1 MRADVY
7 LTEQGHVSSRRR
19 AQELIA
25 QGCVRIDGK
34 VVPKASYPIS
44 EGEHAVEVQE
54 TLAYVS
60 RGGLKLEAA
69 LDAFLPNVE
78 GMTALDIGASTGG
91 FTDCLLQR
99 GAARVIAVD
108 SGMGQLH
115 PSLLSD
121 DRAPE
126 TPKSVCLYIRK

>member
-7 LTEQGHVSSRRR
+7 LTENGHVASRRR

-34 VVPKASYPIS
+34 TVPKCSFVVS
-44 EGEHAVEVQE
+44 EGEHLVEVEE

-69 LDAFLPNVE
+69 LDAFSVDVNGL
-78 GMTALDIGASTGG
+78 TALDIGASTGG
-91 FTDCLLQR
+91 FTDCLLSR
-99 GAARVIAVD
+99 GASKVYAVD
-108 SGMGQLH
+108 AGCGQLA
-115 PSLLSD
+115 LKLQ
-121 DRAPE
+121 
-126 TPKSVCLYIRK
+126 